1 MKISLE
7 EQELTILVFLFLR
20 SIKAL
25 EIGMGLLDITV
36 PETIPLG
43 KSSGKTDYANRLS
56 QVVAKTTFPFLARS
70 YLTVNLGVQKKIG

>member
-1 MKISLE
+1 MD
-7 EQELTILVFLFLR
+7 
-20 SIKAL
+20 
-25 EIGMGLLDITV
+25 LLDITV

-56 QVVAKTTFPFLARS
+56 QVVAKTTFPFFSARS